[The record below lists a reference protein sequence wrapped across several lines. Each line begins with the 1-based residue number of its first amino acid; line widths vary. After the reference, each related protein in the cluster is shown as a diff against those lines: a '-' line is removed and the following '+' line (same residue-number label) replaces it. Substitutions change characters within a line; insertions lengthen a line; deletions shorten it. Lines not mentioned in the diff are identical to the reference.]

1 MNDDFWGGLFGLFML
16 ALPFIWLAITGISN
30 ETCKADKEWCSDY
43 LRCSYYGEHCQPD
56 WTDAMNS
63 YISRKQEEKR
73 NQEKLQYIQTLR
85 NE

>member
-43 LRCSYYGEHCQPD
+43 LRCTYYGEHCQPD

-73 NQEKLQYIQTLR
+73 NQKKITIYSDIKE
-85 NE
+85 

>member
-1 MNDDFWGGLFGLFML
+1 MNNDFWGRLFGLFML
-16 ALPFIWLAITGISN
+16 ALPVIWLAITGISN

-56 WTDAMNS
+56 WTDAMNY
-63 YISRKQEEKR
+63 YINRKQEEKR
-73 NQEKLQYIQTLR
+73 SLEKLQYIQTLR

>member
-1 MNDDFWGGLFGLFML
+1 MKGDFWGGLFGLFML
-16 ALPFIWLAITGISN
+16 AMPFIWLAFTAISN

-43 LRCSYYGEHCQPD
+43 LRCSYYGEHCQSD

-73 NQEKLQYIQTLR
+73 NQKKITIYSDIKE
-85 NE
+85 

>member
-1 MNDDFWGGLFGLFML
+1 MNNDFWGGLFGLFML
-16 ALPFIWLAITGISN
+16 ALPVIWLAITAISN